1 MELWITI
8 LTGSGVLAAV
18 LTWVHEQRQKVMNA
32 RFESIKKRLTY
43 VERKLEELPI
53 NFVLKSDLNDE
64 LNDIRTW
71 LRSINDKLDQLILK
85 R

>member
-1 MELWITI
+1 MLVTIIT
-8 LTGSGVLAAV
+8 GVGASIALF
-18 LTWVHEQRQKVMNA
+18 TWLHEQRQQVLNA
-32 RFESIKKRLTY
+32 RFENIKKRLSY
-43 VERKLEELPI
+43 IERKLEELPI

-71 LRSINDKLDQLILK
+71 LRSINDKLDQLILNK

>member
-1 MELWITI
+1 MLVT
-8 LTGSGVLAAV
+8 TVAVAGVGIALF
-18 LTWVHEQRQKVMNA
+18 TWLHEQRQQVLNA
-32 RFESIKKRLTY
+32 RFENIKKRLSY
-43 VERKLEELPI
+43 IERKLEELPI

-71 LRSINDKLDQLILK
+71 LRSINDKLDQLILNK

>member
-1 MELWITI
+1 MFVTI
-8 LTGSGVLAAV
+8 LTGVGGAIALF
-18 LTWVHEQRQKVMNA
+18 TWLHEQRQQVLNA
-32 RFESIKKRLTY
+32 RFENIKKRLSY
-43 VERKLEELPI
+43 IERKLEELPI

-71 LRSINDKLDQLILK
+71 LRSINDKLDQLILNK

>member
-1 MELWITI
+1 MLVTI
-8 LTGSGVLAAV
+8 LTGVGVGVALF
-18 LTWVHEQRQKVMNA
+18 TWLHEQRQQVLNA
-32 RFESIKKRLTY
+32 RFENIKKRLSY
-43 VERKLEELPI
+43 IERKLEELPI

-71 LRSINDKLDQLILK
+71 LRSINDKLDQLILNK